1 MIPAE
6 TRLVAPDDTVPQ
18 AREHEIGNFLARFGL
33 EQEDV
38 GALLEGLT
46 TRLRQAGLALRR
58 MMIGSDYLHP
68 VIGGINYLW
77 RPEAGV
83 EESVWERTFDVE
95 SSDSWLRSPFFA
107 LVESK
112 AGELR
117 RRLDRG
123 YRRGEFPLLD
133 ELQDQGCTDYIAFA
147 SSFAERARLGEVEE
161 VFCSFQTDRQG
172 GFTDGEVE
180 FLRRLMPL
188 LALTYK
194 AIITVRTARA
204 LMTTYL
210 GKDAGERVIAGSIDR
225 GRAVR
230 VPAVLWYSDLQGFTK
245 IADAVDGPVLLALL
259 NDYAEAVVAAVQQH
273 EGEVLKFMGDG
284 VFAMFPRDGGGTET
298 LCQRAIDAAV
308 SLRDAVA
315 ALNERRSQ
323 AGLPTCGFYV
333 ALHYGEVLYG
343 NIGSPARLDF
353 TVVGPAVNE
362 TARIEAMCRS
372 LDQWLVVSSAFA
384 EAAGRDRHRLVS
396 LGRYAL
402 RGVRRPQELFTID
415 PEG

>member
-1 MIPAE
+1 MKPAE
-6 TRLVAPDDTVPQ
+6 VRLLATDE
-18 AREHEIGNFLARFGL
+18 AILEIREREIGDFLVRFGL
-33 EQEDV
+33 EQDDI
-38 GALLEGLT
+38 GALIEGLVK
-46 TRLRQAGLALRR
+46 RLRQTSLALRR

-68 VIGGINYLW
+68 VIGGIGYRW
-77 RPEAGV
+77 RPETGV
-83 EESVWERTFDVE
+83 EKSVWERT
-95 SSDSWLRSPFFA
+95 SDMETSDAWLRSPLYA

-117 RRLDRG
+117 RRLDRD

-133 ELQDQGCTDYIAFA
+133 ELQDEGCTDYIVFA
-147 SSFAERARLGEVEE
+147 SSFGQHARLGEVEG
-161 VFCSFQTDRQG
+161 VVCSFQTDRHG

-180 FLRRLMPL
+180 LLRRVVPP

-194 AIITVRTARA
+194 AIITVKTAKT

-225 GRAVR
+225 GRAVS

-245 IADAVDGPVLLALL
+245 IADTVEGPVLLALL
-259 NDYAEAVVAAVQQH
+259 NDYAEAVAAAVQGH

-284 VFAMFPRDGGGTET
+284 VFAMFPLDGGTET
-298 LCQRAIDAAV
+298 LCRRALDAAV
-308 SLRDAVA
+308 SLRDGIT
-315 ALNERRSQ
+315 ALNERRAK
-323 AGLPTCGFYV
+323 AGLPVCGFYV
-333 ALHYGEVLYG
+333 ALHFGEVLYG
-343 NIGSPARLDF
+343 NIGSRDRLDF

-372 LDQWLVVSSAFA
+372 LDQWLIVSSTFA
-384 EAAGRDRHRLVS
+384 EAAGETRDRLVS

-402 RGVRRPQELFTID
+402 RGVGRPQELFTVD
-415 PEG
+415 RER